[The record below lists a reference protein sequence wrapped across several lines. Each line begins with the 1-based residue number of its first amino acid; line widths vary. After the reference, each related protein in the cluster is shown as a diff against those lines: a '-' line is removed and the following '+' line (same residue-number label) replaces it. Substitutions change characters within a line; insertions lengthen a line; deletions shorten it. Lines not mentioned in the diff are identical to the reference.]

1 MADNFLERHML
12 DYEKKKAK
20 WIARKKHIKLKGH
33 NRIEKPEDE
42 AQEAPRINTS
52 ALLLNYSTVK
62 NQLKK
67 DKQTKVLQTVI
78 IKQTN

>member
-33 NRIEKPEDE
+33 T
-42 AQEAPRINTS
+42 QEAPRINTS
-52 ALLLNYSTVK
+52 ALLLNYNTIK

>member
-1 MADNFLERHML
+1 MADNFLERYML

-42 AQEAPRINTS
+42 A
-52 ALLLNYSTVK
+52 L
-62 NQLKK
+62 
-67 DKQTKVLQTVI
+67 
-78 IKQTN
+78 

>member
-33 NRIEKPEDE
+33 NRIEKPEE
-42 AQEAPRINTS
+42 EAPRINTS
-52 ALLLNYSTVK
+52 ALLLNYNTVK